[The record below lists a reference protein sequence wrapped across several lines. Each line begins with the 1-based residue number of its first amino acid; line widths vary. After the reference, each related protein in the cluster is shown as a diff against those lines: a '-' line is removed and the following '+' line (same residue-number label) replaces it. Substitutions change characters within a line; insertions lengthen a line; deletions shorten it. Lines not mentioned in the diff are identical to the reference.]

1 MESHRWQ
8 QSLVRDVDLL
18 MQHHPTAVAI
28 VIYVVPGAKSV
39 VDILLGG
46 DLLLGEIYSGEK
58 DQVDRCSA

>member
-39 VDILLGG
+39 VDIRRRLHTPSS
-46 DLLLGEIYSGEK
+46 YT
-58 DQVDRCSA
+58 